1 MKSRKCKVLL
11 QNGVMEQTRYQVRF
25 DWGTAG
31 AHAVGTDADVIVW
44 VDAISEAGAQLE
56 ISSLPSGAAVIRT
69 DLPSAQAAAQWVI
82 DLQVTLAKRIL
93 IAVVAAGSSR
103 NGQLRVAT
111 EDLLAAG
118 AVIDHL
124 AALGLDATSPEA
136 AAAEAAYRGL
146 ARATSHLLTAVT
158 TAATTAPESY
168 QLKVDPALTAADVQ
182 VVRSRL
188 LALGLEVQR
197 D

>member
-1 MKSRKCKVLL
+1 MKSRKPRVVL

-25 DWGTAG
+25 DWAADG
-31 AHAVGTDADVIVW
+31 AHAIGADADVIVW
-44 VDAISEAGAQLE
+44 VDAITEPGAECVL
-56 ISSLPSGAAVIRT
+56 SALPSGAAVILA
-69 DLPSAQAAAQWVI
+69 DLPTAQAAAQWVI
-82 DLQVTLAKRIL
+82 DLQVKLAKRIL
-93 IAVVAAGSSR
+93 IAVVAAGSTR
-103 NGQLRVAT
+103 NGQLRVTT

-158 TAATTAPESY
+158 TAATTSPEGS
-168 QLKVDPALTAADVQ
+168 QLKVDPSLTTADVQ
-182 VVRSRL
+182 VVR
-188 LALGLEVQR
+188 G
-197 D
+197 

>member
-31 AHAVGTDADVIVW
+31 AHAVGADADVIVW
-44 VDAISEAGAQLE
+44 VDAISEPGAQLE

-69 DLPSAQAAAQWVI
+69 DLPSAQAAALWVI

-182 VVRSRL
+182 VVRS
-188 LALGLEVQR
+188 
-197 D
+197 

>member
-1 MKSRKCKVLL
+1 MKSRKLCVFP

-25 DWGTAG
+25 DWAAPG
-31 AHAVGTDADVIVW
+31 AHAIGADADVIVW
-44 VDAISEAGAQLE
+44 VDAITEPGTELDL
-56 ISSLPSGAAVIRT
+56 SSLPSGAAVIRA

-82 DLQVTLAKRIL
+82 DLQVKLAKRIL
-93 IAVVAAGSSR
+93 IAVVAAGSTR
-103 NGQLRVAT
+103 DGQLRVTT

-146 ARATSHLLTAVT
+146 ARATSHLMTAVT

-168 QLKVDPALTAADVQ
+168 QLKVDATLTAADVQ
-182 VVRSRL
+182 VVR
-188 LALGLEVQR
+188 G
-197 D
+197 

>member
-1 MKSRKCKVLL
+1 MLHFCSVIVRHMKSRKTRVVL

-25 DWGTAG
+25 DWAAEG
-31 AHAVGTDADVIVW
+31 AHAIGADADVIVW
-44 VDAISEAGAQLE
+44 VDAITEPGAELDLSE
-56 ISSLPSGAAVIRT
+56 LPSGAAVIRA

-82 DLQVTLAKRIL
+82 DLQVKLAKRIL
-93 IAVVAAGSSR
+93 IAVIAAGSTR
-103 NGQLRVAT
+103 NGQLRVTT

-136 AAAEAAYRGL
+136 AAAESAYRGL

-158 TAATTAPESY
+158 TATTTSPEGNL
-168 QLKVDPALTAADVQ
+168 LKVDPSLTAADVQ
-182 VVRSRL
+182 VVR
-188 LALGLEVQR
+188 G
-197 D
+197 